1 MANNQRQ
8 IKISDSEINAIA
20 EKMNAL
26 PQKPKAD
33 NGMRDKADVLKQLV
47 PSMRQMLQRGYSI
60 SNIAEFLKEQS
71 IVVSSVS
78 ISKSLKTHPRRPR
91 RDVQKPESQSA
102 PKPAVATAKPAPSV
116 MPKRKAMPF
125 GKSDEV

>member
-8 IKISDSEINAIA
+8 IKISDSEIDAIA
-20 EKMNAL
+20 QKMNAL

-71 IVVSSVS
+71 IIVSSVS

-91 RDVQKPESQSA
+91 RDVQKQESKSEQ
-102 PKPAVATAKPAPSV
+102 KPAVEVSKPTPSV
-116 MPKRKAMPF
+116 MPKRKSMPF
-125 GKSDEV
+125 GKNDEV

>member
-71 IVVSSVS
+71 IIVSSVS
-78 ISKSLKTHPRRPR
+78 ISKSLKTHPRRHR
-91 RDVQKPESQSA
+91 SAVQKPESKSEQ
-102 PKPAVATAKPAPSV
+102 KPSVPTAKPTPSV